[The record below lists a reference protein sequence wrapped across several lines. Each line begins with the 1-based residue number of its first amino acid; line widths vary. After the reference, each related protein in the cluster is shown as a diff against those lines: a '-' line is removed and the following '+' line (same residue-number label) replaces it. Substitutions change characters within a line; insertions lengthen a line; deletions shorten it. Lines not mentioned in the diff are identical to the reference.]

1 MRQQRSH
8 RRAFLA
14 LALLAIIAAGWAL
27 PAVAE
32 AYYARRT
39 TRTTVNGCCRGGYH
53 HRDVHVHRDV
63 DVDVDYHHHHPVAT
77 AVGVAAVATATA
89 AVIGTIV
96 HTLPPACSAV
106 IVNGIT
112 YQNCGGVWYQPQYA
126 GPQITYVV
134 VNPPR

>member
-1 MRQQRSH
+1 MRQRSS
-8 RRAFLA
+8 ALVL
-14 LALLAIIAAGWAL
+14 LALLGLTVASWAL
-27 PAVAE
+27 PMAAE

-53 HRDVHVHRDV
+53 RDVYVHRDV
-63 DVDVDYHHHHPVAT
+63 DIDVDYHHYHPVAT
-77 AVGVAAVATATA
+77 AVGVAAAATVTA
-89 AVIGTIV
+89 AAIGSIV
-96 HTLPPACSAV
+96 HALPPACSAV
-106 IVNGIT
+106 IVNGLT